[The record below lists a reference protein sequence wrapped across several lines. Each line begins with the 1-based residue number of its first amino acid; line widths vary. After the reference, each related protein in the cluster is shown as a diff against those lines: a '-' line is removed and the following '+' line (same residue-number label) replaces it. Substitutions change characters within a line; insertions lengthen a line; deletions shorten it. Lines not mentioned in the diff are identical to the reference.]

1 MGDSRNSESET
12 KEVPFGH
19 WAYEPESPAESASLV
34 GRILGRYK
42 VIALIGRGA
51 MSEVYRAQDQ
61 FLGRE
66 VAIKVLRA
74 HLSEHPLAL
83 ARLERERQ
91 AVTSLSHPNILAI
104 QDAGTEHGI
113 VYEVMEL
120 LDGET
125 LRSRLRRSSLRWE
138 QAAPIAIAISEGLDA
153 AHRKGII
160 HRDLKP
166 ENVFITKQ
174 GTTKI
179 LDFGIARITSD
190 VLQAGKAKQEIH
202 TTMPGTVLGSVGYM
216 SPEQARGGTAE
227 LA

>member
-19 WAYEPESPAESASLV
+19 WAYEPERPPEGASLV

-42 VIALIGRGA
+42 VIALISRGA

-61 FLGRE
+61 FLGRD

-120 LDGET
+120 LDGGK
-125 LRSRLRRSSLRWE
+125 LHSRVRASLFRLG
-138 QAAPIAIAISEGLDA
+138 QAAPIAVPLSAE
-153 AHRKGII
+153 
-160 HRDLKP
+160 P
-166 ENVFITKQ
+166 EC
-174 GTTKI
+174 
-179 LDFGIARITSD
+179 L
-190 VLQAGKAKQEIH
+190 
-202 TTMPGTVLGSVGYM
+202 
-216 SPEQARGGTAE
+216 
-227 LA
+227 

>member
-1 MGDSRNSESET
+1 
-12 KEVPFGH
+12 
-19 WAYEPESPAESASLV
+19 
-34 GRILGRYK
+34 
-42 VIALIGRGA
+42 
-51 MSEVYRAQDQ
+51 MSEVYRDPAQ
-61 FLGRE
+61 FVGRE

-74 HLSEHPLAL
+74 HLSQHPVAL
-83 ARLERERQ
+83 ARLERERK
-91 AVTSLSHPNILAI
+91 AVTSLSPPNILAI

-125 LRSRLRRSSLRWE
+125 LRSRLRRSPLRWE

-190 VLQAGKAKQEIH
+190 FLQAEKARPEEMHQ
-202 TTMPGTVLGSVGYM
+202 TMPGTVLGSVGYM
-216 SPEQARGGTAE
+216 SPEQARAETAE
-227 LA
+227 VPRDIFSLAAILLQLNTPRRPFSKPTEAETLAALFT

>member
-1 MGDSRNSESET
+1 MIRRPPRSTLFPYTTLFRS
-12 KEVPFGH
+12 
-19 WAYEPESPAESASLV
+19 
-34 GRILGRYK
+34 
-42 VIALIGRGA
+42 
-51 MSEVYRAQDQ
+51 
-61 FLGRE
+61 
-66 VAIKVLRA
+66 IKVLRA
-74 HLSEHPLAL
+74 HLSQHPLAL
-83 ARLERERQ
+83 ARLERERK

-125 LRSRLRRSSLRWE
+125 LRSRLRRSPLRWE

-153 AHRKGII
+153 ATRKGII

-179 LDFGIARITSD
+179 LDFGIAQITSD
-190 VLQAGKAKQEIH
+190 SLQSEKDR
-202 TTMPGTVLGSVGYM
+202 V
-216 SPEQARGGTAE
+216 
-227 LA
+227 

>member
-19 WAYEPESPAESASLV
+19 WAYEPERPPEGASLV

-61 FLGRE
+61 FLGRD
-66 VAIKVLRA
+66 VAIKVRRA
-74 HLSEHPLAL
+74 HRSEHPLAL

-104 QDAGTEHGI
+104 QDAGTERGI

-138 QAAPIAIAISEGLDA
+138 QAAPIAIAISEGLEA
-153 AHRKGII
+153 ARRKGII
-160 HRDLKP
+160 HRGWKP
-166 ENVFITKQ
+166 ANRLITKK
-174 GTTKI
+174 GTAKM
-179 LDFGIARITSD
+179 LHVGIARSTSHG
-190 VLQAGKAKQEIH
+190 LQ
-202 TTMPGTVLGSVGYM
+202 PG
-216 SPEQARGGTAE
+216 QR
-227 LA
+227 